1 MERLR
6 PGWFLHGLWDEEY
19 QRYRL
24 LAYLKHVQVAF
35 FAQRLYPPLSD
46 LIESYEELRSL
57 AQAQQTTAALED
69 STDTLYRIIQFS
81 IPKLEE
87 SIQEGQQIYDLI
99 ERHLQVEVVGLIP
112 LYKAEGYLFLRRGGE
127 KVVRAYRY
135 EIRPIQDKEGLVG
148 IRLEPVEEFVFSIL
162 ATPFTILRERL
173 LKAHK
178 DLPTPLTLV
187 VESPLEVPLQET
199 LLPIIKRNLPRWIA
213 HLPPQGTA

>member
-24 LAYLKHVQVAF
+24 LAYLKHVQAAF

-57 AQAQQTTAALED
+57 AQAQQTTAVLED
-69 STDTLYRIIQFS
+69 STDMLYRIIQFA

-99 ERHLQVEVVGLIP
+99 ARHLQVEVVGLIP

>member
-24 LAYLKHVQVAF
+24 LAYLRHVQAAF

-57 AQAQQTTAALED
+57 AQAQQTTAVLED
-69 STDTLYRIIQFS
+69 STDTLYRIIQFA

-173 LKAHK
+173 LKVHK

>member
-19 QRYRL
+19 QRYRF
-24 LAYLKHVQVAF
+24 LAYLRHVQAAF

-57 AQAQQTTAALED
+57 AQAQQATAVLED
-69 STDTLYRIIQFS
+69 STDTLYRIIQFA

-148 IRLEPVEEFVFSIL
+148 IRLELVEEFVFSIL

>member
-24 LAYLKHVQVAF
+24 LAYLKHVQAAF

-57 AQAQQTTAALED
+57 AQAQQTTAVLED
-69 STDTLYRIIQFS
+69 STDTLYRIIQFA

-99 ERHLQVEVVGLIP
+99 ARHLQVEVVGLIP

>member
-24 LAYLKHVQVAF
+24 LAYLKNVQVAF

-57 AQAQQTTAALED
+57 AQAQQTTAVLED
-69 STDTLYRIIQFS
+69 STDTLYRIIHFS

-99 ERHLQVEVVGLIP
+99 ARHLQVEVVGLIP

-148 IRLEPVEEFVFSIL
+148 IRLEPVEEFVSSIL

>member
-24 LAYLKHVQVAF
+24 LAYLKHVQAAF

-57 AQAQQTTAALED
+57 AQAQQTTTVLED
-69 STDTLYRIIQFS
+69 STDTLYRIIQFA

-99 ERHLQVEVVGLIP
+99 ARHLQVEVVGLIP

-213 HLPPQGTA
+213 HLPPQDTA

>member
-24 LAYLKHVQVAF
+24 LAYLRHVQTAF

-57 AQAQQTTAALED
+57 AQAQQATAVLED

-99 ERHLQVEVVGLIP
+99 ARHLQVEVVGLIP

>member
-24 LAYLKHVQVAF
+24 LAYLRHVQAAF

-57 AQAQQTTAALED
+57 AQAQQTTAVLED
-69 STDTLYRIIQFS
+69 STDTLYRIIQFA

-87 SIQEGQQIYDLI
+87 SIQEGQKIYDLI

>member
-24 LAYLKHVQVAF
+24 LAYLKHVQAAF

-69 STDTLYRIIQFS
+69 STDTLYRIIQFA

-99 ERHLQVEVVGLIP
+99 ARHLQVEVVGLIP

>member
-24 LAYLKHVQVAF
+24 LAYLKHVQAAF

-57 AQAQQTTAALED
+57 AQAQQTTAVLED
-69 STDTLYRIIQFS
+69 STDTLYRIIQFA

>member
-24 LAYLKHVQVAF
+24 LAYLKHVQAAF

-57 AQAQQTTAALED
+57 AQAQQTTAVLED
-69 STDTLYRIIQFS
+69 STDTLYRIIQFA

-213 HLPPQGTA
+213 HLPPQDTA

>member
-46 LIESYEELRSL
+46 LVESYEELRSL
-57 AQAQQTTAALED
+57 AQAQQNTAVLEE
-69 STDTLYRIIQFS
+69 STDTLYKIIQFA

>member
-57 AQAQQTTAALED
+57 AQAQQNTAVLEE
-69 STDTLYRIIQFS
+69 STDTLYKIIQFA

>member
-24 LAYLKHVQVAF
+24 LAYLRHVQAAF

-46 LIESYEELRSL
+46 LIESYEELRAL

-69 STDTLYRIIQFS
+69 STDTLYRIIQFA

>member
-24 LAYLKHVQVAF
+24 LAYLRHVQAAF

-69 STDTLYRIIQFS
+69 STDTLYRIIQFA

-99 ERHLQVEVVGLIP
+99 ARHLQVEVVGLIP

>member
-24 LAYLKHVQVAF
+24 LAYLRHVQAAF

-57 AQAQQTTAALED
+57 AQAQQTTAVLED
-69 STDTLYRIIQFS
+69 STDTLYRIIQFA

-99 ERHLQVEVVGLIP
+99 ARHLQVEVVGLIP

>member
-24 LAYLKHVQVAF
+24 LAYLRHVQAAF

-69 STDTLYRIIQFS
+69 STDTLYRIIQFA

-99 ERHLQVEVVGLIP
+99 ARHLQVEVVGLIP

-148 IRLEPVEEFVFSIL
+148 IRLELVEEFVFSIL

>member
-24 LAYLKHVQVAF
+24 LAYLRHVQAAF

-99 ERHLQVEVVGLIP
+99 ARHLQVEVVGLIP

-162 ATPFTILRERL
+162 STPFTILRERL

>member
-24 LAYLKHVQVAF
+24 LAYLRHVQAAF

>member
-24 LAYLKHVQVAF
+24 LAYLRHIQAAF

-46 LIESYEELRSL
+46 LIESYEELRAL

-69 STDTLYRIIQFS
+69 STDTLYRIIQFA

>member
-24 LAYLKHVQVAF
+24 LAYLKHVQAAF

-57 AQAQQTTAALED
+57 AQAQQATAVLED
-69 STDTLYRIIQFS
+69 STDTLYRIIQFA

>member
-57 AQAQQTTAALED
+57 AQAQQTTAFLED
-69 STDTLYRIIQFS
+69 STDTLYRIIQFA

-99 ERHLQVEVVGLIP
+99 ARHLQVEVVGLIP

>member
-24 LAYLKHVQVAF
+24 LAYLRHVQAAF

-99 ERHLQVEVVGLIP
+99 ERHLQVEIVGLIP

-178 DLPTPLTLV
+178 DLPAPLTLV

>member
-57 AQAQQTTAALED
+57 AQAQQATAVLED
-69 STDTLYRIIQFS
+69 STDTLYRIIQFA

-99 ERHLQVEVVGLIP
+99 ARHLQVEVVGLIP

-162 ATPFTILRERL
+162 ATPFTILREKL
-173 LKAHK
+173 LKAYK

>member
-24 LAYLKHVQVAF
+24 LAYLRHVQAAF

-57 AQAQQTTAALED
+57 AQAQQATAVLED
-69 STDTLYRIIQFS
+69 STDTLYRIIQFA

>member
-1 MERLR
+1 MYKRL
-6 PGWFLHGLWDEEY
+6 
-19 QRYRL
+19 
-24 LAYLKHVQVAF
+24 F

-57 AQAQQTTAALED
+57 AQAQQATAVLED
-69 STDTLYRIIQFS
+69 STDTLYRIIQFA

-87 SIQEGQQIYDLI
+87 SIQEGQKIYDLI

>member
-24 LAYLKHVQVAF
+24 LAYLRHVQAAF

-99 ERHLQVEVVGLIP
+99 ARHLQVEVVGLIP

-162 ATPFTILRERL
+162 STPFTILRERL
-173 LKAHK
+173 LKAHR

>member
-24 LAYLKHVQVAF
+24 LAYLRHVQAAF

-69 STDTLYRIIQFS
+69 STDTLYRIIQFA

-99 ERHLQVEVVGLIP
+99 ARHLQVEVVGLIP

-148 IRLEPVEEFVFSIL
+148 IRLEPVEEFVSSIL

>member
-24 LAYLKHVQVAF
+24 LAYLRHVQAAF

-46 LIESYEELRSL
+46 LVESYEELRSL
-57 AQAQQTTAALED
+57 AQAQQNTAVLEE
-69 STDTLYRIIQFS
+69 STDTLYKIIQFA

-162 ATPFTILRERL
+162 STPFTILRERL

>member
-19 QRYRL
+19 QRYRF
-24 LAYLKHVQVAF
+24 LAYLRHVQAAF

>member
-57 AQAQQTTAALED
+57 AQAQQTTAVLED
-69 STDTLYRIIQFS
+69 STDTLYRIIQFA

-99 ERHLQVEVVGLIP
+99 ARHLQVEVVGLIP

-135 EIRPIQDKEGLVG
+135 EIRPIQDKEGLLG

-162 ATPFTILRERL
+162 ATPFTILREKL

>member
-24 LAYLKHVQVAF
+24 LAYLKHVQAAF

-99 ERHLQVEVVGLIP
+99 ARHLQVEVVGLIP
-112 LYKAEGYLFLRRGGE
+112 IYKAEGYLFLRRGGE

-148 IRLEPVEEFVFSIL
+148 IRLEPVEEFVSSIL

>member
-24 LAYLKHVQVAF
+24 LAYLKHVQAAF

-57 AQAQQTTAALED
+57 AQAQQTTAVLED
-69 STDTLYRIIQFS
+69 STDMLYRIIQFA

>member
-24 LAYLKHVQVAF
+24 LAYLRHVQVAF

-57 AQAQQTTAALED
+57 AQAQQTTAVLED
-69 STDTLYRIIQFS
+69 STDTLYRIIQFA

-162 ATPFTILRERL
+162 STPFTILRERL